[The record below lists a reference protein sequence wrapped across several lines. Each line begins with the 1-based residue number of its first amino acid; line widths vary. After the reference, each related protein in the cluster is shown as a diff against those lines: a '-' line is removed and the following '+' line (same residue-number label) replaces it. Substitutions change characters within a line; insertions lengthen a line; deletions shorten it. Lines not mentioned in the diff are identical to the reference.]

1 MKRQNIKKDGY
12 NKKRRYNSDIED
24 NNEIYNLK
32 SMKKDFGSNRN
43 EKYLNSK
50 NFAVSSESTS
60 FKFDNIENENKNVD
74 NENEKDSENESING
88 NIKNNILSEEQNSNS
103 YSDNDLFND
112 SQNSQLKINSN
123 NNKEEMNNEINS
135 DEANIFNK
143 YKNYNIDNEN
153 NIIVDEDNEY
163 DEKNKEIIST
173 RMKLNSSIK
182 NISDIGT
189 IESVELWNFM
199 CHERLRIDFCP
210 RINFVVGHNGSGKS
224 AILTGIT
231 VCLGGKA
238 TVTQRATSLK
248 GLIKEG
254 KNKGSVT
261 IKIRN
266 KGPDAYKPNIYGE
279 KIVIERELRKDGV
292 NGYKIKNNSGK
303 TIATNRKEL
312 NHILDH
318 MCIQVDNPMNILNQ
332 DLARQFISSSTP
344 EEKYNFFLKGTQL
357 SQLNEDLEL
366 VRERI
371 DKIDRI
377 IKLKS
382 EVLPEM
388 KKAIKSKKTEIR
400 DMLAIQNLEKTSNEL
415 KKKIVW
421 ANIKEKEE
429 AINDEEENYRKESK
443 NLNIRVNK
451 VKEVK
456 KKLEPFNEKI
466 SENRERIKELTEKC
480 SVIND
485 RKKDVEYNLKDVQD
499 KYNSHKRENQKM
511 DITMNQ
517 LLNQKVEFEEKI
529 NEEKRKIENMNSN
542 ERGRQEDAI
551 GSLNREIDNLTKK
564 ISEINNDL
572 ISNDKQI
579 INVKKDKE
587 KYMEEFNLLNNEID
601 SLKIDINKLNSQKKN
616 RVKAF
621 HDNYPEILK
630 TIEEYDKIGKWKEGK
645 PVGPFGM
652 YISIKNKHKEWSKII
667 ETVLKNYV
675 SSMGVFSHH
684 DRKLMQSI
692 LTKFKCSAPVF
703 VCRKKNI
710 DFSNGEPEEKYL
722 TILRAIECNNDVVVQ
737 QLVVNTRIEQILL
750 IKNRKEADIVMSTGP
765 NNGFPINVAACYTID
780 GFQVGSKG
788 GLATLSV
795 NLYNGPPKLLT
806 DVDEVIKENQMKI
819 NNLIILRNQKNE
831 DIQKC
836 ISSNS
841 NLQSQKEDLRHQ
853 LKKNQIEIN
862 QMQSQK
868 MQIQEEMEEKTP
880 EDISTIEKKLSAV
893 NNQIDILERQRYELK
908 EQMSNTENDE
918 KRLKN
923 EINEINDFI
932 NMHKDEIEKLKNE
945 ISEGFA
951 KEMSSLNEIL
961 KHYSTEMELHISK

>member
-1 MKRQNIKKDGY
+1 
-12 NKKRRYNSDIED
+12 
-24 NNEIYNLK
+24 
-32 SMKKDFGSNRN
+32 
-43 EKYLNSK
+43 
-50 NFAVSSESTS
+50 
-60 FKFDNIENENKNVD
+60 
-74 NENEKDSENESING
+74 
-88 NIKNNILSEEQNSNS
+88 
-103 YSDNDLFND
+103 
-112 SQNSQLKINSN
+112 
-123 NNKEEMNNEINS
+123 
-135 DEANIFNK
+135 
-143 YKNYNIDNEN
+143 
-153 NIIVDEDNEY
+153 
-163 DEKNKEIIST
+163 
-173 RMKLNSSIK
+173 
-182 NISDIGT
+182 
-189 IESVELWNFM
+189 
-199 CHERLRIDFCP
+199 
-210 RINFVVGHNGSGKS
+210 
-224 AILTGIT
+224 
-231 VCLGGKA
+231 
-238 TVTQRATSLK
+238 
-248 GLIKEG
+248 
-254 KNKGSVT
+254 
-261 IKIRN
+261 
-266 KGPDAYKPNIYGE
+266 
-279 KIVIERELRKDGV
+279 
-292 NGYKIKNNSGK
+292 
-303 TIATNRKEL
+303 
-312 NHILDH
+312 

>member
-1 MKRQNIKKDGY
+1 MLLNILFMNYFY
-12 NKKRRYNSDIED
+12 NKK
-24 NNEIYNLK
+24 
-32 SMKKDFGSNRN
+32 F
-43 EKYLNSK
+43 
-50 NFAVSSESTS
+50 
-60 FKFDNIENENKNVD
+60 
-74 NENEKDSENESING
+74 
-88 NIKNNILSEEQNSNS
+88 
-103 YSDNDLFND
+103 
-112 SQNSQLKINSN
+112 
-123 NNKEEMNNEINS
+123 
-135 DEANIFNK
+135 
-143 YKNYNIDNEN
+143 
-153 NIIVDEDNEY
+153 II
-163 DEKNKEIIST
+163 
-173 RMKLNSSIK
+173 
-182 NISDIGT
+182 
-189 IESVELWNFM
+189 
-199 CHERLRIDFCP
+199 
-210 RINFVVGHNGSGKS
+210 
-224 AILTGIT
+224 
-231 VCLGGKA
+231 
-238 TVTQRATSLK
+238 
-248 GLIKEG
+248 
-254 KNKGSVT
+254 
-261 IKIRN
+261 
-266 KGPDAYKPNIYGE
+266 
-279 KIVIERELRKDGV
+279 
-292 NGYKIKNNSGK
+292 
-303 TIATNRKEL
+303 
-312 NHILDH
+312 
-318 MCIQVDNPMNILNQ
+318 
-332 DLARQFISSSTP
+332 
-344 EEKYNFFLKGTQL
+344 
-357 SQLNEDLEL
+357 
-366 VRERI
+366 
-371 DKIDRI
+371 
-377 IKLKS
+377 
-382 EVLPEM
+382 
-388 KKAIKSKKTEIR
+388 
-400 DMLAIQNLEKTSNEL
+400 
-415 KKKIVW
+415 
-421 ANIKEKEE
+421 
-429 AINDEEENYRKESK
+429 
-443 NLNIRVNK
+443 
-451 VKEVK
+451 
-456 KKLEPFNEKI
+456 
-466 SENRERIKELTEKC
+466 
-480 SVIND
+480 
-485 RKKDVEYNLKDVQD
+485 
-499 KYNSHKRENQKM
+499 
-511 DITMNQ
+511 
-517 LLNQKVEFEEKI
+517 
-529 NEEKRKIENMNSN
+529 SN

-961 KHYSTEMELHISK
+961 KHYSTEMELQYQNNQALEKKIEEMKYSLEEDKKLALQYCERIEVDKSKAELEKDLKAIQQQQQIHKNFDRQTINLTIEKYKELKNDFNKAKVEIEKYNEFVKKIKESVNIRMQRWHKFRTFISMRAKNIFSELLSRRGYKGNIEFKHTERQLILKVQIEDQALVNASGNESYEKDPKSLSGGEKSFSTICLLLSLWETMGCPIRGLDEFDVFMDAVNRRISMKMLIESARDTSQTQYIMITPQDMSNIQEFGLDSLKIIRMDDPERRKADV

>member
-1 MKRQNIKKDGY
+1 
-12 NKKRRYNSDIED
+12 
-24 NNEIYNLK
+24 
-32 SMKKDFGSNRN
+32 
-43 EKYLNSK
+43 
-50 NFAVSSESTS
+50 
-60 FKFDNIENENKNVD
+60 
-74 NENEKDSENESING
+74 
-88 NIKNNILSEEQNSNS
+88 
-103 YSDNDLFND
+103 
-112 SQNSQLKINSN
+112 
-123 NNKEEMNNEINS
+123 
-135 DEANIFNK
+135 
-143 YKNYNIDNEN
+143 
-153 NIIVDEDNEY
+153 
-163 DEKNKEIIST
+163 
-173 RMKLNSSIK
+173 
-182 NISDIGT
+182 
-189 IESVELWNFM
+189 
-199 CHERLRIDFCP
+199 
-210 RINFVVGHNGSGKS
+210 
-224 AILTGIT
+224 
-231 VCLGGKA
+231 
-238 TVTQRATSLK
+238 
-248 GLIKEG
+248 
-254 KNKGSVT
+254 
-261 IKIRN
+261 
-266 KGPDAYKPNIYGE
+266 
-279 KIVIERELRKDGV
+279 
-292 NGYKIKNNSGK
+292 
-303 TIATNRKEL
+303 
-312 NHILDH
+312 

-961 KHYSTEMELHISK
+961 KHYSTEMELQYQNNQALEKKIEEMKYSLEEDKKLALQYCERIEVDKSKAELEKDLKAIQQQQQIHKNFEK

>member
-1 MKRQNIKKDGY
+1 
-12 NKKRRYNSDIED
+12 
-24 NNEIYNLK
+24 
-32 SMKKDFGSNRN
+32 
-43 EKYLNSK
+43 
-50 NFAVSSESTS
+50 
-60 FKFDNIENENKNVD
+60 
-74 NENEKDSENESING
+74 
-88 NIKNNILSEEQNSNS
+88 
-103 YSDNDLFND
+103 
-112 SQNSQLKINSN
+112 
-123 NNKEEMNNEINS
+123 
-135 DEANIFNK
+135 
-143 YKNYNIDNEN
+143 
-153 NIIVDEDNEY
+153 
-163 DEKNKEIIST
+163 
-173 RMKLNSSIK
+173 
-182 NISDIGT
+182 
-189 IESVELWNFM
+189 
-199 CHERLRIDFCP
+199 
-210 RINFVVGHNGSGKS
+210 
-224 AILTGIT
+224 
-231 VCLGGKA
+231 
-238 TVTQRATSLK
+238 
-248 GLIKEG
+248 
-254 KNKGSVT
+254 
-261 IKIRN
+261 
-266 KGPDAYKPNIYGE
+266 
-279 KIVIERELRKDGV
+279 
-292 NGYKIKNNSGK
+292 
-303 TIATNRKEL
+303 
-312 NHILDH
+312 

-703 VCRKKNI
+703 VCRKK
-710 DFSNGEPEEKYL
+710 KY
-722 TILRAIECNNDVVVQ
+722 
-737 QLVVNTRIEQILL
+737 
-750 IKNRKEADIVMSTGP
+750 
-765 NNGFPINVAACYTID
+765 
-780 GFQVGSKG
+780 
-788 GLATLSV
+788 
-795 NLYNGPPKLLT
+795 
-806 DVDEVIKENQMKI
+806 
-819 NNLIILRNQKNE
+819 
-831 DIQKC
+831 
-836 ISSNS
+836 
-841 NLQSQKEDLRHQ
+841 
-853 LKKNQIEIN
+853 
-862 QMQSQK
+862 
-868 MQIQEEMEEKTP
+868 
-880 EDISTIEKKLSAV
+880 
-893 NNQIDILERQRYELK
+893 
-908 EQMSNTENDE
+908 
-918 KRLKN
+918 
-923 EINEINDFI
+923 
-932 NMHKDEIEKLKNE
+932 
-945 ISEGFA
+945 
-951 KEMSSLNEIL
+951 
-961 KHYSTEMELHISK
+961 

>member
-1 MKRQNIKKDGY
+1 
-12 NKKRRYNSDIED
+12 
-24 NNEIYNLK
+24 
-32 SMKKDFGSNRN
+32 
-43 EKYLNSK
+43 
-50 NFAVSSESTS
+50 
-60 FKFDNIENENKNVD
+60 
-74 NENEKDSENESING
+74 
-88 NIKNNILSEEQNSNS
+88 
-103 YSDNDLFND
+103 
-112 SQNSQLKINSN
+112 
-123 NNKEEMNNEINS
+123 
-135 DEANIFNK
+135 
-143 YKNYNIDNEN
+143 
-153 NIIVDEDNEY
+153 
-163 DEKNKEIIST
+163 
-173 RMKLNSSIK
+173 
-182 NISDIGT
+182 
-189 IESVELWNFM
+189 
-199 CHERLRIDFCP
+199 
-210 RINFVVGHNGSGKS
+210 
-224 AILTGIT
+224 
-231 VCLGGKA
+231 
-238 TVTQRATSLK
+238 
-248 GLIKEG
+248 
-254 KNKGSVT
+254 
-261 IKIRN
+261 
-266 KGPDAYKPNIYGE
+266 
-279 KIVIERELRKDGV
+279 
-292 NGYKIKNNSGK
+292 
-303 TIATNRKEL
+303 
-312 NHILDH
+312 
-318 MCIQVDNPMNILNQ
+318 
-332 DLARQFISSSTP
+332 
-344 EEKYNFFLKGTQL
+344 
-357 SQLNEDLEL
+357 
-366 VRERI
+366 
-371 DKIDRI
+371 
-377 IKLKS
+377 
-382 EVLPEM
+382 
-388 KKAIKSKKTEIR
+388 
-400 DMLAIQNLEKTSNEL
+400 
-415 KKKIVW
+415 
-421 ANIKEKEE
+421 
-429 AINDEEENYRKESK
+429 
-443 NLNIRVNK
+443 
-451 VKEVK
+451 
-456 KKLEPFNEKI
+456 
-466 SENRERIKELTEKC
+466 
-480 SVIND
+480 
-485 RKKDVEYNLKDVQD
+485 
-499 KYNSHKRENQKM
+499 M

-961 KHYSTEMELHISK
+961 KHYSTEMELQYQNNQALEKKIEEMKYSLEEDKKLALQYCERIEVDKSKAELEKDLKAIQQQQQIHKNFDRQTINLTIEKYKELKNDFNKAKVEIEKYNEFVKKIKESVNIRMQRWHKFRTFISMRAKNIFSELLSRRGYKGNIEFKHTERQLILKVQIEDQALVNASGNESYEKDPKSLSGGEKSFSTICLLLSLWETMGCPIRGLDEFDVFMDAVNRRISMKMLIESARDTSQTQYIMITPQDMSNIQEFGLDSLKIIRMDDPERRKADV

>member
-1 MKRQNIKKDGY
+1 
-12 NKKRRYNSDIED
+12 
-24 NNEIYNLK
+24 
-32 SMKKDFGSNRN
+32 
-43 EKYLNSK
+43 
-50 NFAVSSESTS
+50 
-60 FKFDNIENENKNVD
+60 
-74 NENEKDSENESING
+74 
-88 NIKNNILSEEQNSNS
+88 
-103 YSDNDLFND
+103 
-112 SQNSQLKINSN
+112 
-123 NNKEEMNNEINS
+123 
-135 DEANIFNK
+135 
-143 YKNYNIDNEN
+143 
-153 NIIVDEDNEY
+153 
-163 DEKNKEIIST
+163 
-173 RMKLNSSIK
+173 
-182 NISDIGT
+182 
-189 IESVELWNFM
+189 
-199 CHERLRIDFCP
+199 
-210 RINFVVGHNGSGKS
+210 
-224 AILTGIT
+224 
-231 VCLGGKA
+231 
-238 TVTQRATSLK
+238 
-248 GLIKEG
+248 
-254 KNKGSVT
+254 
-261 IKIRN
+261 
-266 KGPDAYKPNIYGE
+266 
-279 KIVIERELRKDGV
+279 
-292 NGYKIKNNSGK
+292 
-303 TIATNRKEL
+303 
-312 NHILDH
+312 

-868 MQIQEEMEEKTP
+868 N
-880 EDISTIEKKLSAV
+880 A
-893 NNQIDILERQRYELK
+893 
-908 EQMSNTENDE
+908 NTRRNG
-918 KRLKN
+918 RKN
-923 EINEINDFI
+923 
-932 NMHKDEIEKLKNE
+932 
-945 ISEGFA
+945 
-951 KEMSSLNEIL
+951 
-961 KHYSTEMELHISK
+961 T